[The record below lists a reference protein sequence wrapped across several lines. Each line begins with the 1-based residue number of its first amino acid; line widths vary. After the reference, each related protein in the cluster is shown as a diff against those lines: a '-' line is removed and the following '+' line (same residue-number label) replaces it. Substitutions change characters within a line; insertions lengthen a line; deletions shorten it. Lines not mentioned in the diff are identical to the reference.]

1 MQQSNINGFNIYLIR
16 SYPVEKML
24 KKFMKLSE
32 KSNEKKVK
40 SCKVRFYKLTQ
51 ILILN

>member
-24 KKFMKLSE
+24 KSEKLSE

-51 ILILN
+51 ISIFN